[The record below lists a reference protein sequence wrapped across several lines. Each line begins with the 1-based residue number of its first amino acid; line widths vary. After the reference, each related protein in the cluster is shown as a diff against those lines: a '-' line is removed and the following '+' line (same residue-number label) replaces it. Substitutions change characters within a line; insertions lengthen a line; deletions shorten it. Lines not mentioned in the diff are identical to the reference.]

1 MFLILHLIMVHVENN
16 NVCNAH
22 WDNLQGIYDGNNKK
36 QRCLGEKSTLN
47 LHKIKYLICI
57 NIDKVIWKIL
67 VRIFNFDLFKL
78 LVIVTNKLFA

>member
-1 MFLILHLIMVHVENN
+1 MVHVENN

-47 LHKIKYLICI
+47 LHKIKYLGHA
-57 NIDKVIWKIL
+57 
-67 VRIFNFDLFKL
+67 KL
-78 LVIVTNKLFA
+78 KHSLNMIVYKS